1 MKNLIFLFLICFS
14 TINYSQTIIDIP
26 VKSIYACL
34 GEPVQLPRVRII
46 TDTTC
51 LDSSLINPCAIYT
64 AILAP
69 TCGCDQQQYLHYD
82 IASQAG
88 LTSNLGGICPSQLSY
103 WQGGNGGVF
112 TNNQLPLGGGTSMN
126 QNVVFYTPSILDFNA
141 GLSTLYF
148 SANGVSDSIIIYY
161 TSGVNLGPNK
171 NICTSLGNQIQLNS
185 WSDVPFYNQGFTSTF
200 IGAPGWSG
208 GLGTYSPSTFLEN
221 PNYSP
226 TLNEINTG
234 YVDFTFNNSSIQ
246 GTCQTDTV
254 RYFFISNLTP
264 SNQVD
269 AGNNIYTCT
278 STSGLQ
284 LNGSGNGYSQILW
297 QGSGSFL
304 NPNSLSTSYFPSI
317 IEQNLGFGDLV
328 LTSTDINSCAKT
340 DTLHFRFNTSTKID
354 VLNNFSTNSFLFPT
368 TEKSILV
375 CNSPGNPIYL
385 GSAIEGI
392 SNGLLWTTN
401 GNGVFSNISNPNTS
415 YSPSNQDYNSTFI
428 KVYLQSLG
436 CNNPID
442 SLKIKIQN
450 VNNLTVN
457 YGTIPTNITCGEIIS
472 VPTSVISV
480 TGIIPWGNPY
490 NLGCYYQDPIN
501 YSFYS
506 SLDGGSI
513 PVSYS
518 SSTGYLYNIGPL
530 TEGTHQ
536 IITYMNTGIPIG
548 SAGGGLGNQII
559 CSLPIDT
566 LIINVTGNIIGYNDT
581 VVCQDNQVVLWS
593 NGVNNILWNNNVID
607 SIAFI
612 PQNLGLNEYIVS
624 GIDSLGCIGSDTVNV
639 LVIPSTYSTQIETA
653 LDSYNWP
660 VNGDTFFQSGIYIDT
675 LINSWGCDS
684 IITLDLTLNFTGLNQ
699 ENTTEFNFYPNPA
712 TDQITINGD
721 ISLIGKTYLVFD
733 QVGKV
738 IYKGS
743 IDKAST
749 SLSVNN
755 FSNGVYT
762 LQIDGKGRRT
772 FVVHK
777 D

>member
-1 MKNLIFLFLICFS
+1 MKKLTLLFLICYS
-14 TINYSQTIIDIP
+14 SIIYSQTIIDIP
-26 VKSIYACL
+26 VKTIYACL
-34 GEPVQLPRVRII
+34 DEPVQLPRVRII

-51 LDSSLINPCAIYT
+51 LDSSLINPCIIYT

-112 TNNQLPLGGGTSMN
+112 TNNQLPLGGTWLN

-161 TSGVNLGPNK
+161 TSGVNLGPDRNVCINSNSQIK
-171 NICTSLGNQIQLNS
+171 LTSL
-185 WSDVPFYNQGFTSTF
+185 SDVPFNNPGYATSF
-200 IGAPGWSG
+200 PGAPGWYG
-208 GLGTYSPSTFLEN
+208 GIGTFSPSTFVEN
-221 PNYSP
+221 PLYTPSNG
-226 TLNEINTG
+226 EINTG
-234 YVDFTFNNSSIQ
+234 YVDFTFSNPLLKGS
-246 GTCQTDTV
+246 CQTDTV
-254 RYFFISNLTP
+254 RYFLINNIASN
-264 SNQVD
+264 NQID
-269 AGNNIYTCT
+269 AGNNIYSCSNTT
-278 STSGLQ
+278 TLS
-284 LNGSGNGYSQILW
+284 LNGSGSGYSQLYW
-297 QGSGSFL
+297 QGSGSFS
-304 NPNSLSTSYFPSI
+304 NPNSISTTYSPSI
-317 IEQNLGFGDLV
+317 LEQDLGYGNLL
-328 LTSTDINSCAKT
+328 LTSLDFNNCSLT
-340 DTLHFRFNTSTKID
+340 DTLHFRFNSSINID
-354 VLNNFSTNSFLFPT
+354 ILNNYGTITPT
-368 TEKSILV
+368 KEIII
-375 CNSPGNPIYL
+375 CNNNNNPISL
-385 GSAIEGI
+385 GSSIK
-392 SNGLLWTTN
+392 GLSSGLQWTTN
-401 GNGVFSNISNPNTS
+401 GSGSFSSVSSPNTD
-415 YSPSNQDYNSTFI
+415 YTPSSIDLSSNFI
-428 KVYLQSLG
+428 KLYLQSLG

-548 SAGGGLGNQII
+548 LDGGSVNQII

-566 LIINVTGNIIGYNDT
+566 LIINVTGNISGYNDT

-699 ENTTEFNFYPNPA
+699 ENSTDFNLYPNPA
-712 TDQITINGD
+712 TDQITIITNEL
-721 ISLIGKTYLVFD
+721 LIGKHFLIFD
-733 QVGKV
+733 QVGKLV
-738 IYKGS
+738 HKGS
-743 IDKAST
+743 LNNT
-749 SLSVNN
+749 NTTLSLNG
-755 FSNGVYT
+755 FSIGMYT
-762 LQIDGKGRRT
+762 IQIDGQGIKK
-772 FVVHK
+772 FIICK
-777 D
+777 E